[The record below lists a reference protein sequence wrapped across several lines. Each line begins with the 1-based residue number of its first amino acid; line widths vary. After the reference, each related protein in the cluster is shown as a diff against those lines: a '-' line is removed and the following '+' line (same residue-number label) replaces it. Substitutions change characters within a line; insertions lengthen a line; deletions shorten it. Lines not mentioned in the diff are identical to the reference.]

1 MAARDTIAE
10 RRAFYRLD
18 DTALSLLREAKPVI
32 MRLLPDIL
40 DGFYRHISGFADA
53 RKFFKSPDHM
63 AHAKQMQLRHW
74 SIIADARFTED
85 YADSVTKVGEAH
97 NRLGLEPR
105 WYIGGYNFVLN
116 GLVEGVAR
124 EMRAGLFSR
133 DARSRVIAIQKAV
146 QSAALLDMDLAIS
159 VYIEAGHR
167 DRRET
172 LDAIAGRF
180 EQAVATAVDTCA
192 QTAAALDEVSRELG
206 TVSARNT
213 ESSHFAERASGEASD
228 NVQAAAA
235 ASEEMAA
242 SIREIARQADEARRV
257 SQQAVSAAALSNDKI
272 TSLTAASQRIGDIVK
287 LISDIAG
294 QTNLLALN
302 ATIEAARAGEA
313 GKGFAVVA
321 AEVKGLA
328 EQTSR
333 ATADIAAQIGEIQ
346 TATGD
351 SADAIGSVSSTIET
365 MNNIATAIAAAVQQQ
380 SAATGEIS
388 RNISEASSGTTRVS
402 ECTAGILQAALRGK
416 EVAGAVGE
424 QSSRLNTDIRELQ
437 VRMTELIA
445 TIRAA

>member
-1 MAARDTIAE
+1 
-10 RRAFYRLD
+10 
-18 DTALSLLREAKPVI
+18 
-32 MRLLPDIL
+32 
-40 DGFYRHISGFADA
+40 
-53 RKFFKSPDHM
+53 
-63 AHAKQMQLRHW
+63 
-74 SIIADARFTED
+74 
-85 YADSVTKVGEAH
+85 
-97 NRLGLEPR
+97 
-105 WYIGGYNFVLN
+105 
-116 GLVEGVAR
+116 
-124 EMRAGLFSR
+124 
-133 DARSRVIAIQKAV
+133 
-146 QSAALLDMDLAIS
+146 MDLAIS

-192 QTAAALDEVSRELG
+192 QTAAAMDEVSRELG
-206 TVSARNT
+206 TVSSKNA

-351 SADAIGSVSSTIET
+351 SAEAIGSVSSTIET

-388 RNISEASSGTTRVS
+388 RNISEASDGTMRVS
-402 ECTAGILQAALRGK
+402 ESTAGILQAALRGK